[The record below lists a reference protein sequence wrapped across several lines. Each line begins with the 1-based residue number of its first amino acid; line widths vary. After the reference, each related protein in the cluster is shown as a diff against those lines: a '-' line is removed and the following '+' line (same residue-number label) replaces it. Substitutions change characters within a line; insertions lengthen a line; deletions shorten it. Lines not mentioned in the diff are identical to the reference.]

1 MIGRSCDRL
10 IATMAF
16 PSLVR
21 RHIYTESMAW
31 IRHHHNMGYQS
42 IGTPRDVTGY
52 WDDIKSSVSPG
63 HPFRPPFFTSGTPS
77 GWVFKCQTYSCW
89 VLLFHFESLPLGKFL
104 WNLHIWPLSFGP
116 FLVKSSY
123 WYSVWGKNAPRGYS
137 GWVKFHPIDPSP
149 PLVLGAKCPPTPT
162 PKYKDGLSRCRISI
176 IKIRLSWDRLILIMG
191 IPYRETVVIL

>member
-1 MIGRSCDRL
+1 MQPMVSQCKEAGHQPYGL
-10 IATMAF
+10 
-16 PSLVR
+16 SLVVCK
-21 RHIYTESMAW
+21 YFTQ
-31 IRHHHNMGYQS
+31 N
-42 IGTPRDVTGY
+42 VKKKKK
-52 WDDIKSSVSPG
+52 KSPLSPG

-89 VLLFHFESLPLGKFL
+89 VLLFHFESLPSGKFL

-123 WYSVWGKNAPRGYS
+123 WYSVWGKNAPHGYS

-149 PLVLGAKCPPTPT
+149 PLVLGAKCPPPPT
-162 PKYKDGLSRCRISI
+162 PKYKVGLSRRRISI

-191 IPYRETVVIL
+191 IPCHKTVLFW